1 MNVSRWKKSY
11 KDEDKRGLQKL
22 RQNDRNEK
30 TNYLQKLARKEVQS
44 RMKWILLQQWSSQF
58 MMRKTGW
65 LEFLKTFN
73 KITLSRNHNLT
84 WTLTLCFQKMPSRL
98 SFISS

>member
-1 MNVSRWKKSY
+1 MLQSKLRGKMSVSRWKKSY

-44 RMKWILLQQWSSQF
+44 RMK
-58 MMRKTGW
+58 
-65 LEFLKTFN
+65 
-73 KITLSRNHNLT
+73 
-84 WTLTLCFQKMPSRL
+84 
-98 SFISS
+98 